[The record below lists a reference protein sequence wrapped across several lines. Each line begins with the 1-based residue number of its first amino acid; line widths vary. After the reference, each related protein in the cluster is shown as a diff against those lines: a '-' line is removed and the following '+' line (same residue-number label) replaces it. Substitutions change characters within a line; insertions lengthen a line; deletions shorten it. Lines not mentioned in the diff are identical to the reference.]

1 MNDLYAACFRRASR
15 WRLSSWRLAARR
27 SRDVP
32 LKGSWRR
39 RSLRPRGSGSLS
51 PAFSVIVSR
60 NIADFMGVMQ
70 QPDFAAFAILRC
82 PAARIAEILQSTVFA
97 AVPTFDRAQARR
109 ARLYC
114 FADEASAQ
122 AFLDHFP
129 GLIFD
134 PKCDRENG
142 LVRGVWL
149 RTGEYKRMPDL
160 GPLSVPEILRN

>member
-1 MNDLYAACFRRASR
+1 MAKAQSAIQEFRQSF
-15 WRLSSWRLAARR
+15 ARIFCDR
-27 SRDVP
+27 
-32 LKGSWRR
+32 
-39 RSLRPRGSGSLS
+39 
-51 PAFSVIVSR
+51 SR

-82 PAARIAEILQSTVFA
+82 PAARIAEIMQSTVFA
-97 AVPTFDRAQARR
+97 AAPTFDRAKARR

-122 AFLDHFP
+122 AFQDHFP

-149 RTGEYKRMPDL
+149 RTGEYKRILDL
-160 GPLSVPEILRN
+160 GPLSVREILRN